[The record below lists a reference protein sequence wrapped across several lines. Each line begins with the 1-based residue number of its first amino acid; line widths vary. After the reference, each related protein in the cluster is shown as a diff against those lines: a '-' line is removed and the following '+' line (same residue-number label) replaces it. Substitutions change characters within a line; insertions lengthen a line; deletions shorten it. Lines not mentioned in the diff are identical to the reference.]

1 MAMTTGLGPAF
12 AEARRGL
19 AARRRRAMLT
29 ALGIALAASML
40 SAAVVVA
47 DGLGQ
52 GFDRAA
58 RAAGLPDIIVRF
70 DPEPRARVA
79 ERIAALPDLAGFGT
93 RLEQT
98 NVDLRFAGRTRED
111 AVAEVVGRGARR
123 GYAVVNGRDLRPRGR
138 EVLIE

>member
-19 AARRRRAMLT
+19 AARRRRSVLT

-40 SAAVVVA
+40 SAALVVA
-47 DGLGQ
+47 DGLGL

-70 DPEPRARVA
+70 DSEPQSRVA
-79 ERIAALPDLAGFGT
+79 ERIAALPDLAGIGT

-98 NVDLRFAGRTRED
+98 NVGFAFAARTRED
-111 AVAEVVGRGARR
+111 A
-123 GYAVVNGRDLRPRGR
+123 
-138 EVLIE
+138 